1 MSIEGFQ
8 SLVRP
13 IVTVGLV
20 GAQVGI
26 AALWS
31 VESTEGVEQAF
42 AALAP
47 FTMMVV
53 TFWFKDRANG

>member
-1 MSIEGFQ
+1 MSIKGFQ

-13 IVTVGLV
+13 VVTVSLV
-20 GAQVGI
+20 GAQVSI
-26 AALWS
+26 AWLWS
-31 VESTEGVEQAF
+31 VEKTEGVEQAF

-53 TFWFKDRANG
+53 TFWFKERSSN